1 MSRISS
7 IFTLIRAAG
16 ANSAAQNVSEQTGIC
31 IGGIYVPAH
40 TSNGEARSARWEGSF
55 YHNIPGR
62 DGRPDQDVVVKI
74 TAWNGRNA
82 KPGKGLADMCAKWIS
97 MGKEIC
103 CEVDI
108 VSYKSR
114 IFVDGQPVINSAGV
128 AHMEPKLGF
137 RMRPG
142 TLQFGR
148 DGQKALAMEI
158 QKWNQQVGQ
167 QSFFARPPQW
177 NVVGTQDQ
185 ITWSQGI
192 LPWRS
197 AQVYTGGNTFGCAKV
212 VIPEGVIL
220 ADGITGTTAGTGNAN
235 SGVVRTAEGYT
246 IEQYRA
252 AKWTDVAM
260 IADPRFACFI
270 QAGLLGNNLSAGLPD
285 GPSGPQGPPAGAGF
299 DGASGAVMY

>member
-1 MSRISS
+1 MSRISA
-7 IFTLIRAAG
+7 IFTLLRAAG
-16 ANSAAQNVSEQTGIC
+16 ANSAAQNISEQTGIC
-31 IGGIYVPAH
+31 IGGVYVPAH
-40 TSNGEARSARWEGSF
+40 TIGGETRSARWEGSF
-55 YHNIPGR
+55 YHNIPGQE
-62 DGRPDQDVVVKI
+62 GRPDQDVVVKI

-82 KPGKGLADMCAKWIS
+82 KPGKGLADMCAKWIA

-103 CEVDI
+103 CEVDL

-114 IFVDGQPVINSAGV
+114 VFVDGHPVLNAAGQ

-148 DGQKALAMEI
+148 DGQKALSMEI
-158 QKWNQQVGQ
+158 QKWNQQPGQ

-177 NVVGTQDQ
+177 NVAGTQDQ

-197 AQVYTGGNTFGCAKV
+197 AQAYTGDDTFGCAKV
-212 VIPEGVIL
+212 VVPEGAVL
-220 ADGITGTTAGTGNAN
+220 ANGVTGPAAAGNA
-235 SGVVRTAEGYT
+235 GIVRTTEGFT
-246 IEQYRA
+246 IDQYRA
-252 AKWTDVAM
+252 KGWTDPAM

-270 QAGLLGNNLSAGLPD
+270 QAGLLGNNLAGPAGPPANAS
-285 GPSGPQGPPAGAGF
+285 GPSGPPEAGFEGAGA
-299 DGASGAVMY
+299 MY